1 MVDLGVYNFV
11 KDALAAGRSTEDIT
25 ADLTRGGF
33 KAATI
38 EEALTAVRSG
48 VLPTTPVAPST
59 PVIDLGITSRAPSEP
74 VQEIR
79 GIAVALKLALLF
91 AVIGG
96 TAYYLMPRLPALRAG
111 FQEVREKYEAGR
123 MHIPGDPIPPA
134 NTQ

>member
-11 KDALAAGRSTEDIT
+11 KNALAAGKSAEDIT
-25 ADLTRGGF
+25 ADLTRGGL

-48 VLPTTPVAPST
+48 ALPAAPST
-59 PVIDLGITSRAPSEP
+59 PVIDIGITSRAPSEP

-79 GIAVALKLALLF
+79 GIAVALKLAILF

-96 TAYYLMPRLPALRAG
+96 IAVYLGPRLSDLRAG
-111 FQEVREKYEAGR
+111 FQEVREKYETGR
-123 MHIPGDPIPPA
+123 LHVPGEPTPPA
-134 NTQ
+134 STK